1 MRWADDGIFLAGRPH
16 GETSVIADIF
26 TRANGRAK
34 GLVKGG
40 RSRRLRPLLQTG
52 NTLTVEWRARLDDQ
66 LGVYTVEL
74 ARATAANALDDP
86 RALAGVTALA
96 ALLQVLAER
105 DPHPAL
111 YDAAWDCLA
120 QATDA
125 GFPAAFI
132 RFELRFLNELGF
144 GLNLSKCVATGRTD
158 DLIYVSPKSGQAVTR
173 EAGEPYADRLLP
185 LPAFLTADYGA
196 GAPSDAEIEAGL
208 HLTGHFLATHVF
220 GESGKPLPKA
230 REDFARTLRRRTE

>member
-1 MRWADDGIFLAGRPH
+1 VRWSDDGIFLAGRPH

-52 NTLTVEWRARLDDQ
+52 NTLGVEWRARLDDQ

-86 RALAGVTALA
+86 SALAGMTALA

-111 YDAAWDCLA
+111 YDAAQDCLA
-120 QATDA
+120 QASDA
-125 GFPAAFI
+125 NFPAAFI
-132 RFELRFLNELGF
+132 RFEINFLNELGF
-144 GLNLSKCVATGRTD
+144 GLNLATCAATGRKE
-158 DLIYVSPKSGQAVTR
+158 DLAYVSPKSGQAVCR

-185 LPAFLTADYGA
+185 LPAFLANGA
-196 GAPSDAEIEAGL
+196 SANAPSGTEIEAGL
-208 HLTGHFLATHVF
+208 QLTGHFLAAHVF
-220 GESGKPLPKA
+220 AESGRPIPRA
-230 REDFARTLRRRTE
+230 REEFVRALRRRP